1 MRDFWR
7 AVFAG
12 LAPQARVLDLCCGNA
27 PLSKLLLEQSD
38 GFEGGIDAV
47 DAARVAPAWIASLPD
62 AGPRHIRVRGEV
74 GRARAAVRGGPASI
88 CA

>member
-1 MRDFWR
+1 LRDFWR